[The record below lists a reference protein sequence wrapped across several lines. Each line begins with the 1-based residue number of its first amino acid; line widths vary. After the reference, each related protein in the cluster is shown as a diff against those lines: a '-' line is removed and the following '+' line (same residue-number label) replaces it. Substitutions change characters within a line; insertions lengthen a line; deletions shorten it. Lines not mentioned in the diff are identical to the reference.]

1 MLILAYTKDA
11 SPGVLVFVDLSG
23 EEDSI
28 LVSPGRSY
36 RLRVREVVRHNENV
50 VFQVLEGS
58 MDPGGVVLRKKKTQ
72 ETSQDNPS

>member
-28 LVSPGRSY
+28 LVSPGRPY

>member
-72 ETSQDNPS
+72 ESQPG

>member
-28 LVSPGRSY
+28 LVSPGRPY

-58 MDPGGVVLRKKKTQ
+58 TDPGGVVLRKKKTQ
-72 ETSQDNPS
+72 EASQDNPS